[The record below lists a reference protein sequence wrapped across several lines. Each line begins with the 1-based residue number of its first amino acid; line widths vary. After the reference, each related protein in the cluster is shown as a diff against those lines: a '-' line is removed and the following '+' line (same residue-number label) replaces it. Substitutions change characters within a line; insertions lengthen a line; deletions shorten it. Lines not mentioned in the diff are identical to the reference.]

1 VAEAQEHGKAKEMHR
16 RPRPSPK
23 TEAGGE
29 HERRAQPGRPRI
41 VAAVDPAPHLQGR
54 EDRDNGKA
62 GGDDAEPDDGK
73 AEFDGPVGRGD
84 ADDEDQRLDERD
96 VS

>member
-1 VAEAQEHGKAKEMHR
+1 MQAVNTSAEPSQVARASLPRSIQ
-16 RPRPSPK
+16 RP
-23 TEAGGE
+23 T
-29 HERRAQPGRPRI
+29 GR
-41 VAAVDPAPHLQGR
+41 
-54 EDRDNGKA
+54 NGKA